1 MLFVLLRNDNVI
13 GSFDNLKECNRIILG
28 LVNNSFLD
36 NDEVKVLSYY
46 NNSITEDKTF
56 RNNLLVE
63 DNNSSES
70 EEDLIDEFTQQS
82 TTEDNNDNNNEED
95 FDRLESSV
103 DSEEER
109 RKKAEEAKILKKK
122 SKLQY
127 NLTLLKQK
135 KEKIEESKRTYQ
147 VDFELYKKFKNIL
160 KKNEQF
166 VVPDLF
172 EHKFKTFETL
182 INEERLNWTNF
193 HDLYEQRPVDNKW
206 SGLFSGN
213 GKERELLEISDDDN
227 RNDDNRNDDNKND
240 DNQNDDNQNNNNNDN
255 NDNTSDINEN

>member
-109 RKKAEEAKILKKK
+109 RKKAEEAKILKNK
-122 SKLQY
+122 SSFNVIVEY
-127 NLTLLKQK
+127 Y
-135 KEKIEESKRTYQ
+135 SWR
-147 VDFELYKKFKNIL
+147 IL
-160 KKNEQF
+160 IL
-166 VVPDLF
+166 V
-172 EHKFKTFETL
+172 
-182 INEERLNWTNF
+182 W
-193 HDLYEQRPVDNKW
+193 
-206 SGLFSGN
+206 FSFR
-213 GKERELLEISDDDN
+213 REWCMD
-227 RNDDNRNDDNKND
+227 
-240 DNQNDDNQNNNNNDN
+240 
-255 NDNTSDINEN
+255 

>member
-36 NDEVKVLSYY
+36 NDEVKILSYY

-82 TTEDNNDNNNEED
+82 TTEDKNDNNNEED

-160 KKNEQF
+160 KKNEKF

-227 RNDDNRNDDNKND
+227 KNDDNK
-240 DNQNDDNQNNNNNDN
+240 NDDNQNNNNNDN
-255 NDNTSDINEN
+255 TSDINEN